1 MRLVYIDESGDHSL
15 TPANPEYPVF
25 VMVACVFKD
34 ADYLGNFVPRMTGLK
49 IRHWGHDGIVLHE
62 RDLRRPS
69 GENAWIADT
78 DLRHRLMQDIGD
90 MVASAACS
98 LHAVTWDKRRGD
110 VVEGFEDVYARCLGR
125 LIDEIGYEREP
136 ATSGSHRWIIESRG
150 RREDEEVRASLL
162 RTRGASGLRLNFVPK
177 ARNVCG
183 LQLAD
188 LCARPIGRKVMAP
201 GVTNRAYETLRPLLR
216 TPKTA
221 ARLEDG
227 RIEVL

>member
-25 VMVACVFKD
+25 VMVACVFED
-34 ADYLGNFVPRMTGLK
+34 SDYLGSFVPRMTGLK

-69 GENAWIADT
+69 GENAWIADS
-78 DLRHRLMQDIGD
+78 DLRRSLMQDIGD
-90 MVASAACS
+90 MVSSAACS
-98 LHAVTWDKRRGD
+98 LHAVSWDKRKGD
-110 VVEGFEDVYARCLGR
+110 EVGGFEDVYALCLGR
-125 LIDEIGYEREP
+125 LIDEIGNETGA
-136 ATSGSHRWIIESRG
+136 ATPGAPRWVIESRG
-150 RREDEEVRASLL
+150 RREDEEVRVSLL
-162 RTRGASGLRLNFVPK
+162 KARGASGLRLNFVSK

-201 GVTNRAYETLRPLLR
+201 EVTNRAYETLRPLLR
-216 TPKTA
+216 PPKA
-221 ARLEDG
+221 AVRLEDG